1 MEKITWRT
9 QRKYFQEF
17 NIIYS
22 NSAIAFEMVWRRVSG
37 SSNFFVCHRQAK
49 SHWPGQRIQQL
60 FNFCFHLYQLHLI
73 GGQFWIDFF
82 LPAVEYL
89 KVFELLLHGRE
100 NELLKFFFVD
110 FSATRA
116 VLAFCPFDTAA
127 LKINDRCFKWVY
139 QFVCC
144 TTVFFLLENSELRLP
159 IYFESP
165 VPSVL
170 VPLHNKDG

>member
-1 MEKITWRT
+1 MEKIIWRT

-22 NSAIAFEMVWRRVSG
+22 NSAIAFEMAWRRVSG
-37 SSNFFVCHRQAK
+37 SSNFSVAIGKQ
-49 SHWPGQRIQQL
+49 SQRIQQL

-73 GGQFWIDFF
+73 GSQFWIDFF

-110 FSATRA
+110 FFVARA
-116 VLAFCPFDTAA
+116 VLAFCPFGTAA
-127 LKINDRCFKWVY
+127 LKINAAASNGRVDRAAVRRL
-139 QFVCC
+139 
-144 TTVFFLLENSELRLP
+144 FFFCRRAAVSKS
-159 IYFESP
+159 I
-165 VPSVL
+165 
-170 VPLHNKDG
+170 